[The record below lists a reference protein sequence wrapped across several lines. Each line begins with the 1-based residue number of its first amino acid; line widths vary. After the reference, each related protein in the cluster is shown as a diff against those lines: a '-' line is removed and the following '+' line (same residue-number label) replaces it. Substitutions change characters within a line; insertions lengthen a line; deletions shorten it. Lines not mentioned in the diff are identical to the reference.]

1 MKGVKNK
8 WRSKEQRKR
17 EQIKREQ
24 NLGGRREI
32 KSKVNRNKLRMAHPE
47 NKRQRNMQMNKE
59 KTAYLELTVF
69 SLLGYSWDCFNSGRN
84 IHN

>member
-1 MKGVKNK
+1 
-8 WRSKEQRKR
+8 
-17 EQIKREQ
+17 
-24 NLGGRREI
+24 
-32 KSKVNRNKLRMAHPE
+32 VNRNKLRMAHPE